1 MLSIRSIRNSFSAK
15 LSLYILFMA
24 VPIFVVS
31 IGMFFCQSRDYI
43 RGEAVERANGALN
56 ATTQRMRRYLVTAET
71 ATNTYSWVV
80 EQSMQSETLKRITE
94 QIVRMNPDI
103 DGCAIST
110 EPNVLSD
117 YPDFFTSYTIR
128 DKNLITTTI
137 EHNYDYFSQRW
148 YQMPREQKKASWVVY
163 YDDKNV
169 LNLNLNGKIATYSK
183 PLLAP
188 DSTLLGVIST
198 EMSLL
203 HLSKVLGCEKPY
215 PNSYFVI
222 VDEEGRYIAHP
233 DSTLLFNE
241 TLFSVTD
248 AQKQADL
255 IALAY
260 EMTQG
265 KKGQMFA
272 NVHGVSS
279 LVCYKP
285 IPNTTWSLAI
295 VCPESDILKGL
306 RRLSYIVVTLLVVGL
321 FIIILNCHKAISF
334 SIHPLHKLLKD
345 TKNISEGNMKMDIPR
360 TSRRDAVGDL
370 QNSFSMMLESLN
382 YYIDSVRTA
391 SASAQR
397 YNDELEQATKLVMEA
412 DRQKTTFIHN
422 VTHQVRTPLNIIT
435 GFAQILNT
443 PANAAT
449 PSTEGT
455 SAVDIEGIKRTM
467 KHNTKLLIRMVL
479 MLFDSS
485 DSGSAEIEKCN
496 KREMMSCN
504 EAVRYAIAYTNQIDE
519 NIHIDFETDVPD
531 DFCIYTNQKYLVY
544 SLQEVLNNAIRYS
557 DGQHIS
563 VKVTRTD
570 STIRFIMQDTGKGIA
585 ETELDNIF
593 KFFTK
598 VDDFSEGLGLGLPL
612 AKRHANN
619 LGGDFWLDTDYK
631 EGCRFI
637 FEFKLSALEEK

>member
-1 MLSIRSIRNSFSAK
+1 MLNINKIRNSFSAK
-15 LSLYILFMA
+15 LSLYILIMA
-24 VPIFVVS
+24 VPIFIIS
-31 IGMFFCQSRDYI
+31 IGSFFYQSRNYI

-71 ATNTYSWVV
+71 ATNTYSWLV
-80 EQSMQSETLKRITE
+80 EQSMRSERLKQITE

-110 EPNVLSD
+110 EPNVLPD

-128 DKNLITTTI
+128 DKNIVTTTV
-137 EHNYDYFSQRW
+137 EKNYDYFSEKW
-148 YQMPREQKKASWVVY
+148 YELPREQKSASWVVY
-163 YDDKNV
+163 YDDVNTLK
-169 LNLNLNGKIATYSK
+169 LDLNGMIATYSK

-203 HLSKVLGCEKPY
+203 HLSKVLGGEKPY

-222 VDEEGRYIAHP
+222 VDEDGRYIAHP

-248 AQKQADL
+248 AQKQANL

-265 KKGQMFA
+265 KKGQMF
-272 NVHGVSS
+272 VDIHGVSS

-306 RRLSYIVVTLLVVGL
+306 NRLSYIVITLLVVGL
-321 FIIILNCHKAISF
+321 FVIILNCHKAISF
-334 SIHPLHKLLKD
+334 TIHPLRKLLKD
-345 TKNISEGNMKMDIPR
+345 TKDITEGNMKMDIPR
-360 TSRRDAVGDL
+360 TSRRDVVGDL

-391 SASAQR
+391 SASAQQ
-397 YNDELEQATKLVMEA
+397 YNNELEQATKLVMEA

-422 VTHQVRTPLNIIT
+422 VTHQVRTPLNIIA

-443 PANAAT
+443 PTNTAT
-449 PSTEGT
+449 LSEG
-455 SAVDIEGIKRTM
+455 SSLVDVEGIKRTM

-504 EAVRYAIAYTNQIDE
+504 EAVRCAIDYTKLIDE
-519 NIHIDFETDVPD
+519 NINIDFKTDVPD

-544 SLQEVLNNAIRYS
+544 SLQEVLNNAVRYS

-563 VKVTRTD
+563 VNITHTD
-570 STIRFIMQDTGKGIA
+570 SAIRFIMQDTGKGIA
-585 ETELDNIF
+585 EADLDKIF

-612 AKRHANN
+612 AKRHAKN